1 MWHTLCMNPTRKVK
15 PDEKALRTS
24 LLTDLK
30 EKLGGWRK
38 DATAAQ
44 VGKIRMAGGG
54 KVPERRGEPE
64 GKMSHPVL
72 FAKGGTVEEGDDV
85 PDEGKAGPGTRGIGE
100 PTEEDRAE
108 FEGDAGVDNDFP
120 GSSDDD
126 ESDIAVEKDVQA
138 ASKAEGNESEG
149 EDFEAMMKRLLRG

>member
-1 MWHTLCMNPTRKVK
+1 M
-15 PDEKALRTS
+15 
-24 LLTDLK
+24 TDLK

-44 VGKIRMAGGG
+44 VGKIRAGA
-54 KVPERRGEPE
+54 KSPAA
-64 GKMSHPVL
+64 PVAA

>member
-44 VGKIRMAGGG
+44 VGKIRAGS
-54 KVPERRGEPE
+54 KL
-64 GKMSHPVL
+64 PVAPVAA

-120 GSSDDD
+120 GASDDN
-126 ESDIAVEKDVQA
+126 ESDLAVEKDVQHESE
-138 ASKAEGNESEG
+138 SKGNESEG
-149 EDFEAMMKRLLRG
+149 EDFAAMMKRLLRG

>member
-1 MWHTLCMNPTRKVK
+1 MWHTSCMNPARKVK
-15 PDEKALRTS
+15 PDEKALRSS
-24 LLTDLK
+24 LLSDLK

-44 VGKIRMAGGG
+44 VGKIRAGA
-54 KVPERRGEPE
+54 KP
-64 GKMSHPVL
+64 PVAPVAA

-100 PTEEDRAE
+100 PTEDDRAE
-108 FEGDAGVDNDFP
+108 FEDDAGVDNDFP
-120 GSSDDD
+120 GASDDD
-126 ESDIAVEKDVQA
+126 DSDLAVEKAVQA
-138 ASKAEGNESEG
+138 ASKDGNESEG